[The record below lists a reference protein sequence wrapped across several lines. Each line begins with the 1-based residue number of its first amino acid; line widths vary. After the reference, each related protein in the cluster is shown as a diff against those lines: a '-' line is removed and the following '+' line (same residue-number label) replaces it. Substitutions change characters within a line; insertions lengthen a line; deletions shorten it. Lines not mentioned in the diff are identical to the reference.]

1 MGSKKVAFWS
11 LVAFAL
17 VASLGSFARPA
28 EAGGIK
34 AQVYLTQAQIP
45 RGLSEKALLGFA
57 RGHNSKILQ
66 ETSGELSTRKWK
78 ANMVVSFNQPVD
90 DMEFT
95 VLFYDIHDGTRR
107 MVNDMSTM
115 VSNRKEKTFVQP
127 ITLPRP
133 TFKPN
138 RNMELVVT
146 VRRAEVGRLKFGV
159 SGDEA
164 KRSGTVSFSDEEAG
178 AKKKK
183 TEPKD
188 E

>member
-1 MGSKKVAFWS
+1 
-11 LVAFAL
+11 
-17 VASLGSFARPA
+17 
-28 EAGGIK
+28 
-34 AQVYLTQAQIP
+34 
-45 RGLSEKALLGFA
+45 
-57 RGHNSKILQ
+57 
-66 ETSGELSTRKWK
+66 
-78 ANMVVSFNQPVD
+78 MVVSFNQPVD

-95 VLFYDIHDGTRR
+95 VLFYDIHDGARR

-127 ITLPRP
+127 ISLPRP

-159 SGDEA
+159 SGEEV
-164 KRSGTVSFSDEEAG
+164 KRSGTVSFSDEETG

-183 TEPKD
+183 AEPKD